1 MVRVI
6 KLMDEEELIAGCIR
20 GNSAAQRQL
29 YEKYARKMMGVC
41 LRYAGN
47 RETARDLLHDGFIR
61 LFSKINTYKGEG
73 SFEGWMRRLFINT
86 ALEYLR
92 KKDALTKYSE
102 YSMTEQ
108 SEDYSVFEK
117 LSEEELVAYIA
128 AMPAGFR
135 MVFNLYAVEGFSH
148 LEMAKMMNISESTS
162 RSQYTRARG
171 YLQKIIKGNKER

>member
-1 MVRVI
+1 
-6 KLMDEEELIAGCIR
+6 MDEEELIVACIR
-20 GNSAAQRQL
+20 GNSLAQRQL

-61 LFSKINTYKGEG
+61 LFGKIATYKGEG

-92 KKDALTKYSE
+92 KKDALNKHSE

-117 LSEEELVAYIA
+117 LSEEELIAYIT

-135 MVFNLYAVEGFSH
+135 TVFNLYAVEGFSH
-148 LEMAKMMNISESTS
+148 LEIAKMLNVSESTS
-162 RSQYTRARG
+162 RSQYTRARS
-171 YLQKIIKGNKER
+171 YLQKTVKENKKK

>member
-1 MVRVI
+1 
-6 KLMDEEELIAGCIR
+6 MDEEELIVACIR
-20 GNSAAQRQL
+20 GNSVAQRQL

-61 LFSKINTYKGEG
+61 LFGKIATYKGEG

-92 KKDALTKYSE
+92 KKDALNKHSE

-117 LSEEELVAYIA
+117 LSEEELIAYIA

-135 MVFNLYAVEGFSH
+135 TVFNLYAVEGFSH
-148 LEMAKMMNISESTS
+148 LEIAKMLNISESTS
-162 RSQYTRARG
+162 RSQYTRARS
-171 YLQKIIKGNKER
+171 YLQKTVKENKKK

>member
-1 MVRVI
+1 
-6 KLMDEEELIAGCIR
+6 MDEEELIVACIR
-20 GNSAAQRQL
+20 GNSVAQRQL

-61 LFSKINTYKGEG
+61 LFSKIATYKGEG

-92 KKDALTKYSE
+92 KKDALNKHSE

-117 LSEEELVAYIA
+117 LSEEELIAYIA

-135 MVFNLYAVEGFSH
+135 TVFNLYAVEGFSH
-148 LEMAKMMNISESTS
+148 LEIAKMLNISESTS
-162 RSQYTRARG
+162 RSQYTRARS
-171 YLQKIIKGNKER
+171 YLQKTVKENKKK